1 MTGNRFD
8 RQMLLFGAEGQS
20 RLRAAKVAVIGA
32 GGTGC
37 FIIAQLALL
46 GVGELVSVDADQADI
61 TTRNR
66 HLCVRHGDPIPGT
79 FKVDTAARM
88 VREFDPDIRFSPVPL
103 SLMTPEGFDAVK
115 SADYVFGCVDREGV
129 RLVLTELCA
138 AYAKPYIDVATGV
151 EPGNPP
157 QYGGTVCCSIAGGG
171 CLVCMGELDVEEAV
185 RDLETPDQ
193 QRDREAI
200 YGVAA
205 SALGGRGPSVVS
217 INGVVSSLAVTE
229 FMKLCTGL
237 DMPVPLLRYDGRA
250 ARVSIRTQGPKPDC
264 YYCKAVRGSG
274 SGADVARYLLK
285 PRR

>member
-79 FKVDTAARM
+79 FKVEAAARM

-103 SLMTPEGFDAVK
+103 SLMTPEGFEAVK

-151 EPGNPP
+151 EPGTPP
-157 QYGGTVCCSIAGGG
+157 QYGGTVCCSVGGGG

-185 RDLETPDQ
+185 RDMETPDQ

-217 INGVVSSLAVTE
+217 INGVVSSLAVSE

-237 DMPVPLLRYDGRA
+237 GMPAPLLRYDGRA
-250 ARVSIRTQGPKPDC
+250 ARVSIRAEGPKPDC
-264 YYCKAVRGSG
+264 YYCKAVWGSG
-274 SGADVARYLLK
+274 SGADVERYLLK

>member
-8 RQMLLFGAEGQS
+8 RQELLFGAEGQA
-20 RLRAAKVAVIGA
+20 RLRAAKVAVVGA

-37 FIIAQLALL
+37 FVIAQLALL
-46 GVGELVSVDADQADI
+46 GVGEIVSADADHADI

-66 HLCVRHGDPIPGT
+66 HLCIRHGDPIPGT
-79 FKVDTAARM
+79 FKVDAAARM
-88 VREFDPDIRFSPVPL
+88 VREFDPAIRFRAVPL
-103 SLMTPEGFDAVK
+103 SLMTPEGFEAVK

-151 EPGNPP
+151 EPGDPP
-157 QYGGTVCCSIAGGG
+157 QYGGTVCSAIGGNG
-171 CLVCMGELDVEEAV
+171 CLVCMGELDVEEAGHN
-185 RDLETPDQ
+185 LESRDQ

-217 INGVVSSLAVTE
+217 INGVVASLAVTE

-237 DMPVPLLRYDGRA
+237 GTPAALLRYDGRA
-250 ARVSIRTQGPKPDC
+250 ARVSTRTDAPKPDC
-264 YYCKAVRGSG
+264 YYCKAVWGAERG
-274 SGADVARYLLK
+274 AEVERYLK
-285 PRR
+285 PRP

>member
-79 FKVDTAARM
+79 FKVEAAARM

-103 SLMTPEGFDAVK
+103 SLMTPEGFEAVK
-115 SADYVFGCVDREGV
+115 SADDVFGC
-129 RLVLTELCA
+129 
-138 AYAKPYIDVATGV
+138 
-151 EPGNPP
+151 
-157 QYGGTVCCSIAGGG
+157 
-171 CLVCMGELDVEEAV
+171 
-185 RDLETPDQ
+185 
-193 QRDREAI
+193 
-200 YGVAA
+200 
-205 SALGGRGPSVVS
+205 GR
-217 INGVVSSLAVTE
+217 
-229 FMKLCTGL
+229 
-237 DMPVPLLRYDGRA
+237 
-250 ARVSIRTQGPKPDC
+250 
-264 YYCKAVRGSG
+264 
-274 SGADVARYLLK
+274 
-285 PRR
+285 